1 MAKPPSNV
9 RKTPTPKQA
18 AAAQIIVDR
27 MKGGEPLSSG
37 LVAEAHDQAYGLGGD
52 RKKAQTYAGKNLSSP
67 SFLSS
72 LNLMDESCQHELRH
86 WLWLC
91 LQGQHPIFPKDKELM
106 IVAAKLLARATFV
119 EKHEVKFDEGEFVG
133 KSSEELDHY
142 ARTGE
147 WRTYDEIAYRAQHGV
162 WPTII
167 EGNGKPN

>member
-1 MAKPPSNV
+1 MPKPRSSGL
-9 RKTPTPKQA
+9 KTPSPKQA

-27 MKGGEPLSSG
+27 VTGGELLSSA
-37 LVAEAHDQAYGLGGD
+37 LVADAHDQAYGLGGD

-72 LNLMDESCQHELRH
+72 LDLMDESCQHELRH

-119 EKHEVKFDEGEFVG
+119 EKHEIRYDEGDFKD
-133 KSSEELDHY
+133 KSNDELDY
-142 ARTGE
+142 FAKSGE
-147 WRTYDEIAYRAQHGV
+147 WPSEDQKAYYAEHGA
-162 WPTII
+162 WPLII
-167 EGNGKPN
+167 EAVTKPN